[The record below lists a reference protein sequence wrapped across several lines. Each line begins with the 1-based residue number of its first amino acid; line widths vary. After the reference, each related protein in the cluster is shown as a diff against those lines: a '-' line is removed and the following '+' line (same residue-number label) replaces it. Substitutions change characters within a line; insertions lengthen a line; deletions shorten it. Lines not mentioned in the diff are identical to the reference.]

1 MNKKFL
7 MLTIENSSE
16 QIDGF
21 LDDYAFLI
29 RGLLDYYKAS
39 LDLNALHWAKEL
51 QDIQDSLFWDTQH
64 GAYFYS
70 KENSPN
76 VIVRLKEG
84 ILLYTQNLFYI

>member
-1 MNKKFL
+1 MSVSVLQIF
-7 MLTIENSSE
+7 IYFSA
-16 QIDGF
+16 QCIDGF

-39 LDLNALHWAKEL
+39 LDGSVLKLAREL
-51 QDIQDSLFWDTQH
+51 QEIQDTRFWDDTH

-70 KENSPN
+70 EANSPN

-84 ILLYTQNLFYI
+84 RQPNNTI